1 MQTVTKG
8 VSNVSKVLLRLRLYA
23 EKAAL
28 EAFIGS
34 HEYDYRQY
42 GLAKWCLDCVKIEIR
57 SLNRYRRRRQNG

>member
-1 MQTVTKG
+1 M
-8 VSNVSKVLLRLRLYA
+8 SKILRRLRLYA

-42 GLAKWCLDCVKIEIR
+42 GLAKWCLDCVEIEIR
-57 SLNRYRRRRQNG
+57 SLNRYRRR

>member
-1 MQTVTKG
+1 M
-8 VSNVSKVLLRLRLYA
+8 SKMLRRLRLYA

-34 HEYDYRQY
+34 HEYDFRYY
-42 GLAKWCLDCVKIEIR
+42 SLAKWCLDCVEIEIR